1 MDSKKYYSWVL
12 YDWANSAYATIV
24 LAGFFPIIFA
34 EYFAS
39 SIPASERTLYLGIS
53 NSSASL
59 ILIFLA
65 PLFGL
70 MADKF
75 SNKKLFLLIFAGLSI
90 ISTLTLSFV
99 SKDSFVLA
107 SILFSISLLGFMM
120 SNVFYDSMLLNFESH
135 KYDKISSM
143 GYALGYLGGG
153 LAFVFTLIFLY
164 FNSES
169 TIEMISS
176 NKISFIFAASW
187 WLIFMIPLF
196 LFWSEKKIDSK
207 STSLLDTFKEIKS
220 IKPIFLFLLAYWIYI
235 DGVDT
240 IIRMA
245 INYGLILGFSSSD
258 LLIALLVTQFIA
270 FPGTLIINKISE
282 YFTCELAI
290 IGCLTMYLVITIL
303 AYNLNSIFEF
313 YLIAS
318 LIGLV
323 QGGIQAL
330 SRSYFARLIPNNK
343 HSEYFGIYNML
354 GKFAA
359 LIGPLI
365 VGLITYITH
374 DPRLGML
381 SIGLFFITGIILF
394 NISRTINIK

>member
-1 MDSKKYYSWVL
+1 MDSKKYYSWIL

-70 MADKF
+70 LADKF
-75 SNKKLFLLIFAGLSI
+75 SNKKLFLLIFASLSI
-90 ISTLTLSFV
+90 ISTLILSFV
-99 SKDSFVLA
+99 TKDSFVLA

-169 TIEMISS
+169 TIEIISS
-176 NKISFIFAASW
+176 SKISFIFAASW

-196 LFWSEKKIDSK
+196 LYWPEQKIDSK

-245 INYGLILGFSSSD
+245 INYGL
-258 LLIALLVTQFIA
+258 
-270 FPGTLIINKISE
+270 TL
-282 YFTCELAI
+282 
-290 IGCLTMYLVITIL
+290 
-303 AYNLNSIFEF
+303 
-313 YLIAS
+313 
-318 LIGLV
+318 GLV
-323 QGGIQAL
+323 HQ
-330 SRSYFARLIPNNK
+330 
-343 HSEYFGIYNML
+343 
-354 GKFAA
+354 
-359 LIGPLI
+359 
-365 VGLITYITH
+365 TY
-374 DPRLGML
+374 L
-381 SIGLFFITGIILF
+381 
-394 NISRTINIK
+394 

>member
-1 MDSKKYYSWVL
+1 ML

-39 SIPASERTLYLGIS
+39 SLDDTERTLYLGLS
-53 NSSASL
+53 NSTAS
-59 ILIFLA
+59 IMLIFIA

-70 MADKF
+70 LSDKF
-75 SNKKLFLLIFAGLSI
+75 NSKKTFLIVFALLSI
-90 ISTLTLSFV
+90 SSTSLLTIISQ
-99 SKDSFVLA
+99 DSYVIA
-107 SILFSISLLGFMM
+107 SIFFSISLLGFMM
-120 SNVFYDSMLLNFESH
+120 SNVFYDSMLLDFSSQ
-135 KYDKISSM
+135 KYDSISSA

-153 LAFVFTLIFLY
+153 LAFVISLLFLY
-164 FNSES
+164 FQTDS
-169 TIEMISS
+169 TFELIYSK
-176 NKISFIFAASW
+176 KIVFLFASIW
-187 WLIFMIPLF
+187 WLLFMIPLF
-196 LFWSEKKIDSK
+196 LFWKEDKKTPQ
-207 STSLLDTFKEIKS
+207 STTLLDTFKEIKLDRT
-220 IKPIFLFLLAYWIYI
+220 ILLFLIAYWIYI

-245 INYGLILGFSSSD
+245 INYGLTIGFNSTD
-258 LLIALLVTQFIA
+258 LLIALLVTQFVA
-270 FPGTLIINKISE
+270 FPGTLLISWLAAI
-282 YFTCELAI
+282 YSCERAI
-290 IGCLTMYLVITIL
+290 IGCLIIYLVISVLSYYLDTIL
-303 AYNLNSIFEF
+303 EF

-359 LIGPLI
+359 LLGPLL
-365 VGLITYITH
+365 VGLITFITD

-381 SIGLFFITGIILF
+381 SISIFFIAGIILF
-394 NISRTINIK
+394 VQSKK

>member
-75 SNKKLFLLIFAGLSI
+75 SNKKLFLLIFASLSI
-90 ISTLTLSFV
+90 ISTLILSFV

-169 TIEMISS
+169 TIEIISS

-196 LFWSEKKIDSK
+196 LYWPEENIDSK
-207 STSLLDTFKEIKS
+207 STSLLDTYKEIKS

-245 INYGLILGFSSSD
+245 INYGLTLGFSSSD
-258 LLIALLVTQFIA
+258 LLIALLVTQFVA
-270 FPGTLIINKISE
+270 FPGTLVINKISE
-282 YFTCELAI
+282 YFTCEFAI
-290 IGCLTMYLVITIL
+290 ISCLIMYLVITIL
-303 AYNLNSIFEF
+303 AYNLDSIFEF

-318 LIGLV
+318 LIGIV

-330 SRSYFARLIPNNK
+330 SRSYYARLIPNNK

-365 VGLITYITH
+365 VGLITYLTH

-394 NISRTINIK
+394 NISRTINK

>member
-75 SNKKLFLLIFAGLSI
+75 SNKKLFLLIFASLSI
-90 ISTLTLSFV
+90 ISTLILSFV
-99 SKDSFVLA
+99 TKDSFVLA

-169 TIEMISS
+169 TIEIISS
-176 NKISFIFAASW
+176 SKISFIFAASW

-196 LFWSEKKIDSK
+196 LYWPEQKIDSK

-245 INYGLILGFSSSD
+245 INYGLTLGFSSSD
-258 LLIALLVTQFIA
+258 LLIALLVTQFVA
-270 FPGTLIINKISE
+270 FPGTLMINKISE

-290 IGCLTMYLVITIL
+290 IGCLIMYLVITIL
-303 AYNLNSIFEF
+303 AYSLDSIFEF

-330 SRSYFARLIPNNK
+330 SRSYYARLIPNNK

-365 VGLITYITH
+365 VGLITYLTH
-374 DPRLGML
+374 DARLGML

-394 NISRTINIK
+394 NISRTINK